1 MSADLPD
8 DADKMQARYRE
19 LEEENRLLKL
29 QLKKMESKVQSLL
42 RQYFGRSSETMDP
55 DQLQLGLDAVREDD
69 FLAEEPSPVPV
80 KPRSP
85 SERRQ
90 RRIDELPILETVRLE
105 PPLEQRTAPDGTPLV
120 VIREEITDEVDYRPG
135 VLFRRQIIRPVYAS
149 PSHAVRPVIAPLPAR
164 VIPGGQ
170 AGPGLIAHVVIAK
183 YCDHVPIHRQEQIL
197 SRMGPTFSRQAM
209 GQWVS
214 HCTELF
220 LPLYRG
226 LKDEALRGRYI
237 QMDETTIDLM
247 DPDRSGAVREA
258 WLWVLLAP
266 ELSIVVFDFNKS
278 RSHAPPKAILE
289 DFAGVLQTD
298 GYSAY
303 GTALAALP
311 GHRVI
316 RAACMAHARR
326 DFVDALQDG
335 DDRATPFLVLFG
347 ALYRIEADAKD
358 MSAEQRAALRAER
371 SVPLI
376 LQLHQRL
383 LRASSDPQI
392 LSQSTLGQAVS
403 YCLNR
408 WSELTLFCEPDYGHV
423 LIDNNPIERQIRP
436 TKLGLKNWLFIGHP
450 DAGQNPAVLYSII
463 GTCKLLKI
471 DPWAYFNWA
480 LPRLAAATN
489 HTAAQFTPKAF
500 LAQRS

>member
-1 MSADLPD
+1 MSTTPPD
-8 DADKMQARYRE
+8 DPAKMQARYRE

-29 QLKKMESKVQSLL
+29 QIKKMESKVQALL

-55 DQLQLGLDAVREDD
+55 DQLQLGIEAVQQDD
-69 FLAEEPSPVPV
+69 SLAEEPSPVPA
-80 KPRSP
+80 KPRNP

-90 RRIDELPILETVRLE
+90 RRIDELPILETVTIE
-105 PPLEQRTAPDGTPLV
+105 PPLDQRVAPDGTPLRI
-120 VIREEITDEVDYRPG
+120 IRTEITDEVDYRPG
-135 VLFRRQIIRPVYAS
+135 VLFRRQILRPVYAS
-149 PSHAVRPVIAPLPAR
+149 PSHAVKPVIAPLPAR

-220 LPLYRG
+220 TPIHAA
-226 LKDEALRGRYI
+226 LKAEALRGRYI
-237 QMDETTIDLM
+237 QMDETSVDLL
-247 DPDRSGAVREA
+247 DPDRGGGVKQG
-258 WLWVLLAP
+258 WLWVVLAP
-266 ELSIVVFDFNKS
+266 EQAIVVFDFNKS

-289 DFAGVLQTD
+289 DFHGVLQTD

-311 GHRVI
+311 GHRVT
-316 RAACMAHARR
+316 RAGCMAHARR
-326 DFVDALQDG
+326 DFVDALQEG

-347 ALYRIEADAKD
+347 ALYRIEAEGKD
-358 MSAEQRAALRAER
+358 FSPEQRAALRAER
-371 SVPLI
+371 SVPLL
-376 LQLHQRL
+376 LQMHQRL
-383 LRASSDPQI
+383 RNASSDPNI
-392 LSQSTLGQAVS
+392 LAQSTLGQAVS

-408 WSELTLFCEPDYGHV
+408 WSELTLFAEPGFGHI

-450 DAGQNPAVLYSII
+450 DAAGNPAVLYSII
-463 GTCKLLKI
+463 GTCKLVKI

-480 LPRLAAATN
+480 LPRLASATN
-489 HTAAQFTPKAF
+489 HSAGNFTPAEF
-500 LAQRS
+500 LKQL

>member
-8 DADKMQARYRE
+8 DPAKLQARYRE

-55 DQLQLGLDAVREDD
+55 DQLQLGFEAARDDD
-69 FLAEEPSPVPV
+69 FLAEEPSPVPA

-90 RRIDELPILETVRLE
+90 RRIDELPVLETIRLE
-105 PPLEQRTAPDGTPLV
+105 PPLEERTAPDGTPLI
-120 VIREEITDEVDYRPG
+120 VIREEVTDEVDYRPG

-149 PSHAVRPVIAPLPAR
+149 PAHATRPVIAPLPAR

-183 YCDHVPIHRQEQIL
+183 YCDHVPLHRQEQIL

-220 LPLYRG
+220 LPVYRG
-226 LKDEALRGRYI
+226 LKRVALLGRYI
-237 QMDETTIDLM
+237 QMDETAIDLI
-247 DPDRSGAVREA
+247 DPDRAGSVREA
-258 WLWVLLAP
+258 WLWVVLAP
-266 ELSIVVFDFNKS
+266 ELAIVVFEFNKS

-289 DFAGVLQTD
+289 DFEGVLQTD

-311 GHRVI
+311 GHRVT

-335 DDRATPFLVLFG
+335 DDRASPFLVLFG
-347 ALYRIEADAKD
+347 ALYRVEADAKD
-358 MSAEQRAALRAER
+358 LPADQRAAVRAER
-371 SVPLI
+371 SVPLL

-383 LRASSDPQI
+383 RRATSDPQI
-392 LSQSTLGQAVS
+392 LPQSTLGQSVS

-408 WSELTLFCEPDYGHV
+408 WSELTLFSEPGYGHV
-423 LIDNNPIERQIRP
+423 LIDNNPVERQIRP

-471 DPWAYFNWA
+471 APWAYFNWA

-489 HTAAQFTPKAF
+489 HTAEQFTPKAF
-500 LAQRS
+500 LNQGA